1 MHWRFLLQPKWIV
14 RHVAVVALV
23 IVMALLGVWQL
34 RRLDDKQAYKA
45 LVEARQEAPVADVA
59 AVVPADAAVDADA
72 VEATLYRSVRAT
84 GVWEDGDTVVVENRT
99 FNGAAGA
106 WVLTPL
112 RLDRE
117 TAVVVNRGF
126 IGFDREGAI
135 VAPPAPPGTVTVVG
149 LVYPSQER
157 GRFGP
162 TDPADGDLEV
172 LARVDLDRFDAQV
185 DYDLLPAYIQL
196 VTSDPPEAEVAA
208 DAPSIVALGAPEP
221 SEGPHLAYAGQW
233 FTFTTIA
240 AVGYVLLL
248 RRVARDQATEAA
260 GAAADEQALTAL
272 LDRER

>member
-1 MHWRFLLQPKWIV
+1 MRWRFLLQPKWIV

-23 IVMALLGVWQL
+23 VVMALLGLWQL

-45 LVEARQEAPVADVA
+45 LVEARQGAPVDDVA
-59 AVVPADAAVDADA
+59 AVVPADAAVDADS
-72 VEATLYRSVRAT
+72 VEAALYRRVRAT
-84 GVWEDGDTVVVENRT
+84 GVWEDDDTVVVENRT

-112 RLDRE
+112 RLE
-117 TAVVVNRGF
+117 HGTAVVVNRGF

-135 VAPPAPPGTVTVVG
+135 VAPAAPLGKVTVDG

-162 TDPADGDLEV
+162 TDPAEGDLEV

-196 VTSDPPEAEVAA
+196 VTSDPPEAASRP
-208 DAPSIVALGAPEP
+208 DTPSIVALGAPEP

-260 GAAADEQALTAL
+260 GAAADIA
-272 LDRER
+272 RFGR